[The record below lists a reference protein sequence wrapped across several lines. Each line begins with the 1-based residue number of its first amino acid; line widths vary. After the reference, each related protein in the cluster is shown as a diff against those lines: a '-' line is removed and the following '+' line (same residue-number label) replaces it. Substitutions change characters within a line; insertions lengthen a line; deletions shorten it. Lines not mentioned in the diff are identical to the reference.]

1 MVQKNILSVFTG
13 DGTLKVRALSSD
25 LYRPCIKAQSSVN
38 VDIPVSSMVTEC
50 KQTEARSFPTSPM
63 VPECKQTEAKS
74 FPTSPMVTECEQTEA
89 RISSQNNQESNN
101 LSQQFKNLKDLPDTR
116 SSPENSNRGK
126 YFRARHSSSSSSRNS
141 SRSSEFE
148 DRSIS
153 RSSSQNSNVGKT
165 VEKVP
170 RSRRPNSRSASRNS
184 NGEYQ
189 CDECSYASAHS
200 SSLQRHMDSTH
211 LGRRYQESDFNH
223 QTLFLFY
230 FLNKNNLNDFDTFS

>member
-1 MVQKNILSVFTG
+1 MEEDGAKNILSVKLILLFTG
-13 DGTLKVRALSSD
+13 EGTLKVRAD
-25 LYRPCIKAQSSVN
+25 LNRPRLKAQSSVN
-38 VDIPVSSMVTEC
+38 VDIPTSPMVPEC

-89 RISSQNNQESNN
+89 RISSQNNQKSNN
-101 LSQQFKNLKDLPDTR
+101 LSPQFENLKDLPDTR
-116 SSPENSNRGK
+116 SSPENSNRRK
-126 YFRARHSSSSSSRNS
+126 YLRARHGSSSSSQNS
-141 SRSSEFE
+141 SSISEFE

-211 LGRRYQESDFNH
+211 LGRRYQESDL
-223 QTLFLFY
+223 TTKLLFLFI
-230 FLNKNNLNDFDTFS
+230 